1 MYTCQF
7 HFPVPDNYGSHS
19 YLDWNWQ
26 MCFNNYSCYCMCIII
41 CIGALAHTQSQM
53 KGKLCFGYYDLLQ
66 YQHTVNITI
75 DVLLKVLIEVHTSLK
90 CILYLQ
96 LDNCWKENKNKFLF
110 GFCALLVNLK
120 VLKKVC

>member
-1 MYTCQF
+1 MY
-7 HFPVPDNYGSHS
+7 
-19 YLDWNWQ
+19 
-26 MCFNNYSCYCMCIII
+26 II

-75 DVLLKVLIEVHTSLK
+75 DVLLKVLTEVHTSLK
-90 CILYLQ
+90 YIPEILYLW